1 MKVSDFLKKI
11 IGYIVVFFSAIV
23 TFVFYR
29 NRRQRLD
36 QNKQLCSAVGE
47 GVTSAKESIGRV
59 EDSVKGVSDRIGRV
73 EDSIGNLAEQS
84 KSVAD
89 IVREYNEGEFETKGD
104 K

>member
-11 IGYIVVFFSAIV
+11 IGYIVVFLTAIG

-47 GVTSAKESIGRV
+47 GITSSAGTIKN
-59 EDSVKGVSDRIGRV
+59 VSDRIG
-73 EDSIGNLAEQS
+73 DLSEQS
-84 KSVAD
+84 QSVAD
-89 IVREYNEGEFETKGD
+89 IVREYNERELKAKGNE
-104 K
+104 

>member
-1 MKVSDFLKKI
+1 MKISDFFKKVV
-11 IGYIVVFFSAIV
+11 GCIVVFFTAIG

-47 GVTSAKESIGRV
+47 GITSSAESI
-59 EDSVKGVSDRIGRV
+59 KNVSDRIG
-73 EDSIGNLAEQS
+73 DLSEQS
-84 KSVAD
+84 QSVAD